1 MMIGLKQILLI
12 GLLFYFGLL
21 LFLYFQQK
29 KFIFFPTTA
38 NHEPPQHS
46 VEYTLH
52 HDNVVLRGWLFQE
65 QYASDRLI
73 VYYGG
78 NAEDIYYS
86 MEQFQEY
93 GDTAALFVNYRGYGA
108 STGSPGQQEIFQDT
122 LAIFDDVTKRY
133 RPEKVFVMGRSLG
146 SAVACFVASKRSVN
160 GSILITPFDSIEAIA
175 RRQFFFL
182 PVSLL
187 LQHPFRSID
196 YAPQLTA
203 PSLIIYGGNDST
215 VLPAQTERL
224 IDHIQGDTKS
234 VLIEEAEHN
243 NIEMFDRY
251 NLEILQFI
259 Q

>member
-1 MMIGLKQILLI
+1 MMIGLKQVLLI
-12 GLLFYFGLL
+12 GLLFYFGML

-38 NHEPPQHS
+38 NHAPPQHS
-46 VEYTLH
+46 VEFTLH
-52 HDNVVLRGWLFQE
+52 HDNVVLQGWLFQE
-65 QYASDRLI
+65 KYAPDRLI
-73 VYYGG
+73 FYYGG

-86 MEQFQEY
+86 VEQFQQY

-108 STGSPGQQEIFQDT
+108 STGSPGQREIFQDA
-122 LAIFDDVTKRY
+122 LAIFDEVTKRY

-146 SAVACFVASKRSVN
+146 SGVASYVASRRSVD
-160 GSILITPFDSIEAIA
+160 GSILITPFDSIETIA

-187 LQHPFRSID
+187 LRHPFRSID
-196 YAPQLTA
+196 YAAQFTA
-203 PSLIIYGGNDST
+203 PSLIIYGGKDST

-224 IDHIQGDTKS
+224 IDHIQGEKKS
-234 VLIEEAEHN
+234 VLIEKAEHN

-251 NLEILQFI
+251 DLEILQFI

>member
-1 MMIGLKQILLI
+1 MLIGLKQILVI
-12 GLLFYFGLL
+12 GVLVYVGLL
-21 LFLYFQQK
+21 LFVYFQQK

-38 NHEPPQHS
+38 NHAPPQYS

-52 HDNVVLRGWLFQE
+52 QDNIVLRGWLFQE
-65 QYASDRLI
+65 KYASDRLI
-73 VYYGG
+73 FYYGG

-86 MEQFQEY
+86 VEQFQQY

-108 STGSPGQQEIFQDT
+108 STGSPGQREIFQDA
-122 LAIFDDVTKRY
+122 LAIFDDATKRY

-146 SAVACFVASKRSVN
+146 SGVASYVASKRSVH

-187 LQHPFRSID
+187 LRHPFRSTD
-196 YAPQLTA
+196 YAPQFTA
-203 PSLIIYGGNDST
+203 PSLVIYGGNDST

-224 IDHIQGDTKS
+224 IDHIRGEKKS